1 MLLVFF
7 IWFLIGFFNV
17 LLICF
22 EFGLSISIWFYF
34 DLDMAWVLG
43 YDLDMVFDM
52 TLIWFGN
59 GAACSGLLMGWFN
72 RNNPGDRPLVDFLRV
87 FLMVLI

>member
-1 MLLVFF
+1 M
-7 IWFLIGFFNV
+7 

-34 DLDMAWVLG
+34 GLDMAWVLG

-59 GAACSGLLMGWFN
+59 GAACPGLLMGWLGN
-72 RNNPGDRPLVDFLRV
+72 RKQKQPRGQAFGRFLAR
-87 FLMVLI
+87 FEWSWYEFDMGLI

>member
-1 MLLVFF
+1 
-7 IWFLIGFFNV
+7 V
-17 LLICF
+17 LFLICF

-59 GAACSGLLMGWFN
+59 GAACSGLLMGWFGN
-72 RNNPGDRPLVDFLRV
+72 RKQKQPRGQAFGRFLAR
-87 FLMVLI
+87 FFNGFDMNLIWF